1 MTARHII
8 QATILERGVVQ
19 REPDGYRIG
28 RRERPIRNVEMEGR
42 RITVRLLD
50 QGLVV
55 PDPDAIDTRQV
66 CDEFPEPRLQ
76 QQAPYR
82 LVGLP
87 EIIALGED
95 LIVVLLVFRSRGR
108 RILLLPRRRKGEPLP
123 SPLIDR
129 AADRRAPLLQFRLV
143 QEMLNDQEPLRRV
156 ALPLPFRYF
165 RQHRPV
171 AFLSFPP
178 YPNRFRALTPAGC
191 SCRPAPPASR
201 DPEGSSPD

>member
-1 MTARHII
+1 MQGTRPRPPE
-8 QATILERGVVQ
+8 QNRSSRSGYLATTGDL
-19 REPDGYRIG
+19 
-28 RRERPIRNVEMEGR
+28 
-42 RITVRLLD
+42 
-50 QGLVV
+50 GLVV

-108 RILLLPRRRKGEPLP
+108 RILLLLPRRRKGEPLP

-178 YPNRFRALTPAGC
+178 
-191 SCRPAPPASR
+191 
-201 DPEGSSPD
+201 

>member
-28 RRERPIRNVEMEGR
+28 RGERPIRNVEMEGR

-108 RILLLPRRRKGEPLP
+108 RILLLPRPGLLPPAPFPPPPVPSGPLP
-123 SPLIDR
+123 
-129 AADRRAPLLQFRLV
+129 
-143 QEMLNDQEPLRRV
+143 
-156 ALPLPFRYF
+156 
-165 RQHRPV
+165 
-171 AFLSFPP
+171 
-178 YPNRFRALTPAGC
+178 PAGPPP
-191 SCRPAPPASR
+191 RPAPPPPR
-201 DPEGSSPD
+201 RPGRQQPGLT